1 MGYLLIYRYIQYISF
16 LNLPHT
22 YLVLSNVHRK
32 SWGANPTPLLGFHS
46 FDVIVAIAGFDL
58 GQVLIPPPRSMRK
71 KTDVRSQNNEKNMKM
86 K

>member
-1 MGYLLIYRYIQYISF
+1 MYVTSMGYLLIYRYIQYISF

-22 YLVLSNVHRK
+22 NLVLSNVHRK

-58 GQVLIPPPRSMRK
+58 GQVLIPPPQSMR
-71 KTDVRSQNNEKNMKM
+71 NKN
-86 K
+86 